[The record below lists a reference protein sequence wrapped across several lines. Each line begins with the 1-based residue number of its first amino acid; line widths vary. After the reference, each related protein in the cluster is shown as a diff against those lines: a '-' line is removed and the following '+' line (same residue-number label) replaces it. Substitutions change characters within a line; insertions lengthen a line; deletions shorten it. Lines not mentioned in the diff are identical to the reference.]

1 MSMKANTLRMIE
13 KKDRA
18 GSSMAL
24 LSRCIRPGLDYV
36 CTSDLHLD
44 YVYERQKPWLPASSH
59 HISAPGRKEGPGGRR
74 RLCWLAA
81 QHGAEPD
88 GGSGRCASL
97 AAAALARVRA
107 GSWAE
112 TGRSPRRTDFLP
124 GVSPRLVPR
133 GSGAASAVDLA
144 VGCGR
149 RGAGGSSSAGKDVT
163 LSERQC
169 QVQVKKKRRGV
180 RRSGVRKPDFL
191 FTEPPPIAPEFN
203 PEGASRHRPHR
214 KSLGLAPRRPASRA
228 ASQTGTPRL
237 ALARLSLRARLRFP
251 AEPDLGRSS
260 GCAQERPGGL
270 GPAPLRAA
278 GLRVGRGR
286 SPGASARTE
295 PRHSRRRAQV
305 EVFCGPLTPGPK
317 AGRAPGYPGKVYFR
331 ASLPRPACALPS
343 SPRVQ
348 FVFFVFFPRRFS
360 VPPSLCGTR
369 PPPTPRANWRALCAC
384 PGGVAAGPGAV
395 SPTGRGP
402 RGGPPCRQE
411 QRGREMRGTSRT
423 GRGPRQRPGPASL
436 PICRTKAA
444 EAAELRWRP
453 STGCKQNQTK
463 RGERK
468 SEMAL
473 LKMEP
478 RPLGR
483 LSFLCLLLRL
493 LRVSSPSTPLSSALL
508 PVISTPS
515 PLCFSD

>member
-1 MSMKANTLRMIE
+1 MSRLKFEVSHRAFSLGKEFNPEVIRNLHFNATFLTE
-13 KKDRA
+13 EYKKLG
-18 GSSMAL
+18 GSPPPP
-24 LSRCIRPGLDYV
+24 R
-36 CTSDLHLD
+36 
-44 YVYERQKPWLPASSH
+44 
-59 HISAPGRKEGPGGRR
+59 RKEGPGGRR

-112 TGRSPRRTDFLP
+112 TGCSPRRTDFLP

-133 GSGAASAVDLA
+133 GSGAASAADLA
-144 VGCGR
+144 VGCGL

-163 LSERQC
+163 WSERQC

-191 FTEPPPIAPEFN
+191 FPEPPPIAPEFN

-228 ASQTGTPRL
+228 ASQTGAPRL

-260 GCAQERPGGL
+260 GCARERPGGL

-286 SPGASARTE
+286 SPGASARTG

-305 EVFCGPLTPGPK
+305 EVLCGPLTSGPK
-317 AGRAPGYPGKVYFR
+317 AGRAPSYPGKVYFR

-360 VPPSLCGTR
+360 IPPSLCGTR

-402 RGGPPCRQE
+402 RGRPPCRQE

-483 LSFLCLLLRL
+483 LSFLCLLLGL
-493 LRVSSPSTPLSSALL
+493 LCVSSPSTPPSSALL